1 METGMEQRNIVLV
14 SGSGV
19 YGAVSKY
26 ITEFAAAFRELGY
39 HTVILDGNLKSFR
52 DKYRYLKEHISIYAL
67 VDCQAM
73 VADVLPECLEDSS
86 VPRVHYLC
94 DHPLYLYERLER
106 LNESDIILN
115 VDARHTAYLKKY
127 YPRLERVAYV
137 PDAEQGQT
145 YKNHIRTGK

>member
-94 DHPLYLYERLER
+94 DHPLYLR
-106 LNESDIILN
+106 
-115 VDARHTAYLKKY
+115 TA
-127 YPRLERVAYV
+127 
-137 PDAEQGQT
+137 
-145 YKNHIRTGK
+145 

>member
-1 METGMEQRNIVLV
+1 MEQRNIVLV

-73 VADVLPECLEDSS
+73 VAECTSGMLRGFFSS
-86 VPRVHYLC
+86 TGALSVRSSAVPVR
-94 DHPLYLYERLER
+94 
-106 LNESDIILN
+106 
-115 VDARHTAYLKKY
+115 TA
-127 YPRLERVAYV
+127 
-137 PDAEQGQT
+137 
-145 YKNHIRTGK
+145 

>member
-52 DKYRYLKEHISIYAL
+52 DK
-67 VDCQAM
+67 
-73 VADVLPECLEDSS
+73 
-86 VPRVHYLC
+86 
-94 DHPLYLYERLER
+94 
-106 LNESDIILN
+106 
-115 VDARHTAYLKKY
+115 
-127 YPRLERVAYV
+127 
-137 PDAEQGQT
+137 
-145 YKNHIRTGK
+145 